1 MDDAKHEHE
10 HRNQVDDPTEH
21 GVAHLAE
28 YLEGINFGAYVALI
42 QKPWRLAFTNLLG
55 GIFRGLGIGLGF
67 TIIAGTLVLLL
78 QQLEVLN
85 LPVIGKYIADL
96 VTIVQ
101 GQLHTK
107 QYTY

>member
-1 MDDAKHEHE
+1 MAGG
-10 HRNQVDDPTEH
+10 RLRRRH
-21 GVAHLAE
+21 GRDLTDMGLRRLAE
-28 YLEGINFGAYVALI
+28 YLEGINFGAYVDLI
-42 QKPWRLAFTNLLG
+42 QKPWRLALSNLIG

-67 TIIAGTLVLLL
+67 TIIAGTLVLIL

-85 LPVIGKYIADL
+85 LPVVGKFIADL
-96 VTIVQ
+96 VAIVQ